1 MMMKYMEFTFFGFSD
16 DFIQSKK
23 LEKVAV
29 DSENWLTFYQN
40 EETKWIEFYPFSEYH
55 AGGIPYIINIG
66 TNDFEDWIK
75 RHKDFVTQ
83 IRVLIE
89 TKVQ

>member
-1 MMMKYMEFTFFGFSD
+1 MGFNFWGFSN

-40 EETKWIEFYPFSEYH
+40 EEAKWIEFYPFSEYH
-55 AGGIPYIINIG
+55 GGGIPYIINIG
-66 TNDFEDWIK
+66 TNDFEDWVR
-75 RHKDFVTQ
+75 RHKDFVAQ